1 MLRKQE
7 MQELIVNRTQ
17 SEGVRKT
24 MDERNNNVPVN
35 GNKSSMIPGVPVGK
49 CTLCMESVLMISL
62 LNLSLQIHQVQVFI
76 IIKSLHHGAEEANIS
91 LSKSILEFSMVK
103 IHFLQKL
110 LKK

>member
-35 GNKSSMIPGVPVGK
+35 GNKSSMIPGVPMGK
-49 CTLCMESVLMISL
+49 CTLWR
-62 LNLSLQIHQVQVFI
+62 
-76 IIKSLHHGAEEANIS
+76 AY
-91 LSKSILEFSMVK
+91 
-103 IHFLQKL
+103 
-110 LKK
+110 